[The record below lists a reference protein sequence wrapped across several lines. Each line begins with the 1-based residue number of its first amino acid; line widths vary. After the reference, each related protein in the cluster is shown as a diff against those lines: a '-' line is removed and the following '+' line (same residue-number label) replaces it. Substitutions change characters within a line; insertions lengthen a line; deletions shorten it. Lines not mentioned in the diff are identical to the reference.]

1 MITIVPFSQHY
12 VQGVV
17 DLILSIQRLEFEIPI
32 TLEAQPDLQSI
43 SRFYQRGNGNFWVAL
58 DGEEIVGT
66 LGLLDIS
73 NRQTALRKIFVKATH
88 RGSKRGV
95 AKQLLDTLIAWCQL
109 RGVLEIYLGTTDVF
123 FAAHRFYEKNGFQ
136 MIDRFALPASF
147 PVMGVDSRFYCR
159 TL

>member
-58 DGEEIVGT
+58 D
-66 LGLLDIS
+66 LS
-73 NRQTALRKIFVKATH
+73 
-88 RGSKRGV
+88 
-95 AKQLLDTLIAWCQL
+95 LIH
-109 RGVLEIYLGTTDVF
+109 I
-123 FAAHRFYEKNGFQ
+123 
-136 MIDRFALPASF
+136 
-147 PVMGVDSRFYCR
+147 
-159 TL
+159 

>member
-12 VQGVV
+12 VQDVV

-58 DGEEIVGT
+58 DGEEVVGT

-73 NRQTALRKIFVKATH
+73 NRQTALRKMFVKATH
-88 RGSKRGV
+88 RGSERGV
-95 AKQLLDTLIAWCQL
+95 AKQLLDMLIAWCQL
-109 RGVLEIYLGTTDVF
+109 RGVLEIYLGTTDIF

-136 MIDRFALPASF
+136 IIDHSALPASF